1 MAEQPVQTIVDEIES
16 AAYPKITKITRLWAV
31 AMLNYRQ
38 PLGNK
43 AWDAMRRLTDADT
56 TSAISFLTGFAS
68 TTKYEKSQLE
78 ELAGIKLRR

>member
-16 AAYPKITKITRLWAV
+16 AAYPKITKIIRLWAI

-38 PLGNK
+38 PLGDK
-43 AWDAMRRLTDADT
+43 ALDAMRRLTDADAT
-56 TSAISFLTGFAS
+56 QAIMFLTGFAS